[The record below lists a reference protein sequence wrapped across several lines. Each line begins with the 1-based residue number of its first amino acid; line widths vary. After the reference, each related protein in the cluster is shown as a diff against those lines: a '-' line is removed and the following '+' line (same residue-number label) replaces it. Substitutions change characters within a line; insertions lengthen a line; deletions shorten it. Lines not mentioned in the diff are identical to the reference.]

1 MLVTRSRFRSLALAT
16 AIATVVLFAIGGL
29 VRGTGSGLGCSTWPA
44 CEPGH
49 LFPSGTVHS
58 LIEFSHRAMAFLVI
72 VLAALTGI
80 AAIRVARREPSV
92 LWPAVLAFP
101 LVLAQ
106 AGLGAV
112 VVATELEAGWVTVH
126 FVMALLLI
134 ADVTYVAGAVIS
146 RDARDAGSTD
156 EGTTSRSDRS
166 FSRLAVTTATVVGL
180 LLLVGTYV
188 RASDAQLVFTD
199 WPLMNGRLVPT
210 LGGAAT
216 AMFLHRTLAAVALLL
231 VLWTAIRARNDDGR
245 RATIVRLSTTALLLF
260 VVQIMVGA
268 ANVWTRLRPWAVVAH
283 VALSVLIWA
292 TVVAL
297 ATVASRVGIGRRQ
310 PEPEANE
317 PPRDE
322 RPSLRD
328 TVTAYYRLTKPRI
341 VLLLLI
347 TTVPAMLLAAEGL
360 PSPWLI
366 LATLAGGALAAG
378 SANSI
383 NMYLDRDIDAI
394 MRRTRQRPLPAHAI
408 APERALRFG
417 FVMGA
422 IAFYFLAVSV
432 NVLAAVLAL
441 SAIAF
446 YVFVYTMWLKRTT
459 EQNIVIGGA
468 AGAVPALVGW
478 AAVTGTLA
486 WPAVVLFA
494 IVFVWTPPH
503 FWALAMRF
511 SGDYA
516 AAGVPM
522 LPVVRGESET
532 RRQILLYSLVL
543 FATTLLLVPVGH
555 MGPVYTTAAV
565 LLGGSFVYRAL
576 EVWRRA
582 DDARTRRLFTF
593 SILYLAG
600 LFGAV
605 GGRRASRL
613 SSVRRRRVPRRSGP
627 RARLRWSRRIPPT
640 GSSRRDPRRRCP
652 AARGS
657 RDLRRNRP
665 RGRTSSGTA
674 RRTP

>member
-1 MLVTRSRFRSLALAT
+1 MLFTHSRFRSLALVT
-16 AIATVVLFAIGGL
+16 AIATIVLFAIGGL

-49 LFPSGTVHS
+49 LFPSGTIHS
-58 LIEFSHRAMAFLVI
+58 LIEFSHRTMALLVS
-72 VLAALTGI
+72 VLTALTGA
-80 AAIRVARREPSV
+80 AAIKVVRERPRL

-101 LVLAQ
+101 LVLTQ
-106 AGLGAV
+106 AGVGAV
-112 VVATELEAGWVTVH
+112 VVATDLDPWWVTVH
-126 FVMALLLI
+126 FVAALLLI
-134 ADVTYVAGAVIS
+134 ADVTYVASAVFPGVE
-146 RDARDAGSTD
+146 ARNGIAAGTA
-156 EGTTSRSDRS
+156 RP
-166 FSRLAVTTATVVGL
+166 FSRLALLLAAVVGA

-199 WPLMNGRLVPT
+199 WPLMDGRLVPT

-216 AMFLHRTLAAVALLL
+216 AMFLHRALAAIAMLL
-231 VLWTAIRARNDDGR
+231 VLWTAIRAQTDPGR
-245 RATIVRLSTTALLLF
+245 RDVLVRLSSTALVLF
-260 VVQIMVGA
+260 VAQILVGA
-268 ANVWTRLRPWAVVAH
+268 ANVWTRLKPWAVVAH

-297 ATVASRVGIGRRQ
+297 ATASRLGAGGAA
-310 PEPEANE
+310 EPDPGSGEEATG
-317 PPRDE
+317 D

-347 TTVPAMLLAAEGL
+347 TTVPAMLLAAEGF

-378 SANSI
+378 SANAI

-394 MRRTRQRPLPAHAI
+394 MRRTRQRPLPAHAVT
-408 APERALRFG
+408 PEHALRFG
-417 FVMGA
+417 FVLGA
-422 IAFYFLAVSV
+422 IAFYFLAVAV

-459 EQNIVIGGA
+459 AQNIVIGGA

-478 AAVTGTLA
+478 AAVTGGLA
-486 WPAVVLFA
+486 WPAIVLFA

-522 LPVVRGESET
+522 LPVVRGENET

-543 FATTLLLVPVGH
+543 FAMTLVLVPVGH
-555 MGPVYTTAAV
+555 MGPIYTGAAV
-565 LLGGSFVYRAL
+565 FLGGSFVYRAL
-576 EVWRRA
+576 LVWRNP
-582 DDARTRRLFTF
+582 DDARTRRLFSF

-605 GGRRASRL
+605 GADAL
-613 SSVRRRRVPRRSGP
+613 LHP
-627 RARLRWSRRIPPT
+627 
-640 GSSRRDPRRRCP
+640 
-652 AARGS
+652 
-657 RDLRRNRP
+657 
-665 RGRTSSGTA
+665 
-674 RRTP
+674 

>member
-1 MLVTRSRFRSLALAT
+1 MVFTHSRFRSLALVT
-16 AIATVVLFAIGGL
+16 AIATIALFAIGGL

-49 LFPSGTVHS
+49 LFPSGTIHS
-58 LIEFSHRAMAFLVI
+58 LIEFSHRTMAFLVA
-72 VLAALTGI
+72 VLTALTGV
-80 AAIRVARREPSV
+80 AAIKTAGERPRL

-106 AGLGAV
+106 AGVGAL
-112 VVATELEAGWVTVH
+112 VVATELNPWWVTVH
-126 FVMALLLI
+126 FVAALLLI
-134 ADVTYVAGAVIS
+134 ADVTYVASAVFPGVEVRNGVAAGTGA
-146 RDARDAGSTD
+146 RP
-156 EGTTSRSDRS
+156 
-166 FSRLAVTTATVVGL
+166 FSRLALLLAAVVGA

-199 WPLMNGRLVPT
+199 WPLMDGRLVPA

-216 AMFLHRTLAAVALLL
+216 AMFLHRALAAIAMLL
-231 VLWTAIRARNDDGR
+231 VLWTAIRARTDPGR
-245 RATIVRLSTTALLLF
+245 RDVLVRLSTTALVLF
-260 VVQIMVGA
+260 AAQVLVGA
-268 ANVWTRLRPWAVVAH
+268 ANVWTRLQPWAVVAH

-297 ATVASRVGIGRRQ
+297 ATASRVGDASIA
-310 PEPEANE
+310 PEPDPGSDEHTTGDR
-317 PPRDE
+317 PSPRDA
-322 RPSLRD
+322 
-328 TVTAYYRLTKPRI
+328 VTAYYRLTKPRI
-341 VLLLLI
+341 ILLLLI

-378 SANSI
+378 SANAI

-394 MRRTRQRPLPAHAI
+394 MRRTRQRPLPQHAI
-408 APERALRFG
+408 EPEHALRFG
-417 FVMGA
+417 FVLGA
-422 IAFYFLAVSV
+422 IAFYFLAVAV

-459 EQNIVIGGA
+459 AQNIVIGGA

-478 AAVTGTLA
+478 AAVTGGLA
-486 WPAVVLFA
+486 WPAIVLFA

-522 LPVVRGESET
+522 LPVVRGEDET

-543 FATTLLLVPVGH
+543 FATTLVLVPVGH
-555 MGPVYTTAAV
+555 MGPIYTGAAV
-565 LLGGSFVYRAL
+565 LLGGSFVYRSL
-576 EVWRRA
+576 LVWRSA
-582 DDARTRRLFTF
+582 DAERTRRLFSF

-605 GGRRASRL
+605 GADAL
-613 SSVRRRRVPRRSGP
+613 VRG
-627 RARLRWSRRIPPT
+627 
-640 GSSRRDPRRRCP
+640 
-652 AARGS
+652 
-657 RDLRRNRP
+657 
-665 RGRTSSGTA
+665 
-674 RRTP
+674 

>member
-1 MLVTRSRFRSLALAT
+1 MPVSRSRFRTLALAT

-29 VRGTGSGLGCSTWPA
+29 VRGTGSGLGCSTWPG

-58 LIEFSHRAMAFLVI
+58 LIEFSHRGMAFLVA
-72 VLAALTGI
+72 VLTALTGL
-80 AAIRVARREPSV
+80 AAIRSDRRDSSV

-101 LVLAQ
+101 LVMAQ

-112 VVATELEAGWVTVH
+112 VVATDLDAWWVTAH
-126 FVMALLLI
+126 FVVALLLI
-134 ADVTYVAGAVIS
+134 ADVTYVAAS
-146 RDARDAGSTD
+146 ATTD
-156 EGTTSRSDRS
+156 RANATPRS
-166 FSRLAVTTATVVGL
+166 FSRLALLTATVVGL

-199 WPLMNGRLVPT
+199 WPLMDGRLVPT

-216 AMFLHRTLAAVALLL
+216 AMFLHRVLAAIALLL
-231 VLWTAIRARNDDGR
+231 VLWTAIRARTDTRGHPLL
-245 RATIVRLSTTALLLF
+245 VRLSTAALVLF
-260 VVQIMVGA
+260 GVQIMVGA

-297 ATVASRVGIGRRQ
+297 ATVASRLAAGSPR
-310 PEPEANE
+310 PEQDADETTG
-317 PPRDE
+317 E
-322 RPSLRD
+322 RPSFRD

-360 PSPWLI
+360 PSLWLI
-366 LATLAGGALAAG
+366 LATLIGGAAAAG

-394 MRRTRQRPLPAHAI
+394 MRRTRQRPLPSHAI
-408 APERALRFG
+408 APEHALRFG
-417 FVMGA
+417 FVLGA
-422 IAFYFLAVSV
+422 IAFYFLAISV

-441 SAIAF
+441 SAIGF

-459 EQNIVIGGA
+459 AQNIVIGGA

-486 WPAVVLFA
+486 WPAVVLFG

-522 LPVVRGESET
+522 LPVVRGEAET

-543 FATTLLLVPVGH
+543 FATTLVLVPVGH
-555 MGPVYTTAAV
+555 MGPVYTIAAV
-565 LLGGSFVYRAL
+565 ALGGAFVYRAL
-576 EVWRRA
+576 QVWRTA
-582 DDARTRRLFTF
+582 DDARTRRLFAF

-605 GGRRASRL
+605 GVDAL
-613 SSVRRRRVPRRSGP
+613 VRR
-627 RARLRWSRRIPPT
+627 
-640 GSSRRDPRRRCP
+640 
-652 AARGS
+652 
-657 RDLRRNRP
+657 
-665 RGRTSSGTA
+665 
-674 RRTP
+674 

>member
-1 MLVTRSRFRSLALAT
+1 MLVSRSRFRSLALAT

-29 VRGTGSGLGCSTWPA
+29 VRGSGSGLGCSTWPG
-44 CEPGH
+44 CEPGR

-58 LIEFSHRAMAFLVI
+58 LIEFSHRGMAFLVA
-72 VLAALTGI
+72 VLSALTGV
-80 AAIRVARREPSV
+80 AASRLARREPSV

-101 LVLAQ
+101 LVMAQ
-106 AGLGAV
+106 AGLGAL
-112 VVATELEAGWVTVH
+112 VVATELDAWWVTAH
-126 FVMALLLI
+126 FVVALLLI
-134 ADVTYVAGAVIS
+134 ADVTYVAASAVADGAVTS
-146 RDARDAGSTD
+146 AAMARDVTD
-156 EGTTSRSDRS
+156 EGAMDRTDRS
-166 FSRLAVTTATVVGL
+166 FSRLALVTAAVVGL

-188 RASDAQLVFTD
+188 RASGAQLVFTD

-216 AMFLHRTLAAVALLL
+216 AMFLHRALAALAVLL
-231 VLWTAIRARNDDGR
+231 VLWSAVRARTDAR
-245 RATIVRLSTTALLLF
+245 RNPLVVRLSTAAIVLF

-297 ATVASRVGIGRRQ
+297 ATVASRFAMALPPAEQ
-310 PEPEANE
+310 DDEATE
-317 PPRDE
+317 GE

-347 TTVPAMLLAAEGL
+347 TTVPAMLLAARGL

-366 LATLAGGALAAG
+366 LATLVGGAAAAG

-394 MRRTRQRPLPAHAI
+394 MRRTRQRPLPSHAI
-408 APERALRFG
+408 APQQALRFG
-417 FVMGA
+417 FVLGA
-422 IAFYFLAVSV
+422 IAFYFLAVAV

-459 EQNIVIGGA
+459 AQNIVIGGA

-486 WPAVVLFA
+486 WPAVVLFG

-522 LPVVRGESET
+522 LPVVRGETET

-565 LLGGSFVYRAL
+565 ALGGSFVYRAL
-576 EVWRRA
+576 QVWRSA
-582 DDARTRRLFTF
+582 DDARTRRLFAF

-600 LFGAV
+600 LFGAI
-605 GGRRASRL
+605 GIDAL
-613 SSVRRRRVPRRSGP
+613 
-627 RARLRWSRRIPPT
+627 L
-640 GSSRRDPRRRCP
+640 
-652 AARGS
+652 
-657 RDLRRNRP
+657 
-665 RGRTSSGTA
+665 
-674 RRTP
+674 

>member
-1 MLVTRSRFRSLALAT
+1 MLVSRSRFRSLALAT

-29 VRGTGSGLGCSTWPA
+29 VRGTGSGLGCSTWPG
-44 CEPGH
+44 CEPGR
-49 LFPSGTVHS
+49 LFPTGTLHS
-58 LIEFSHRAMAFLVI
+58 LIEFSHRGMAFLVA
-72 VLAALTGI
+72 VLSALTGV
-80 AAIRVARREPSV
+80 AAIRSERRDPS
-92 LWPAVLAFP
+92 LFWPAVLEFP
-101 LVLAQ
+101 LVMAQ

-112 VVATELEAGWVTVH
+112 VVATDLDAGWVTAH
-126 FVMALLLI
+126 FVVALLLI
-134 ADVTYVAGAVIS
+134 ADVTYVAGAAAAQDVI
-146 RDARDAGSTD
+146 D
-156 EGTTSRSDRS
+156 EVINGADRS
-166 FSRLAVTTATVVGL
+166 FQRLTLITASVVGL

-199 WPLMNGRLVPT
+199 WPLMDGRLVPT

-216 AMFLHRTLAAVALLL
+216 AMFLHRMLAAAALLL
-231 VLWTAIRARNDDGR
+231 VLWSAIRARNDGGR
-245 RATIVRLSTTALLLF
+245 QASVVRLSTVALLLF

-268 ANVWTRLRPWAVVAH
+268 ANVWSRLRPWAVVAH

-297 ATVASRVGIGRRQ
+297 ATVASGLGTRRRQ
-310 PEPEANE
+310 AEPDASEG
-317 PPRDE
+317 PRDR

-417 FVMGA
+417 FVLGA

-432 NVLAAVLAL
+432 NVLAALLAL

-459 EQNIVIGGA
+459 AQNIVIGGA

-478 AAVTGTLA
+478 VAVTGTLA
-486 WPAVVLFA
+486 WPAVILFA

-532 RRQILLYSLVL
+532 RRRILLYSLVL

-576 EVWRRA
+576 EVWQSA

-605 GGRRASRL
+605 GVDAL
-613 SSVRRRRVPRRSGP
+613 VRS
-627 RARLRWSRRIPPT
+627 
-640 GSSRRDPRRRCP
+640 
-652 AARGS
+652 
-657 RDLRRNRP
+657 
-665 RGRTSSGTA
+665 
-674 RRTP
+674 

>member
-72 VLAALTGI
+72 VLTALTGI
-80 AAIRVARREPSV
+80 SATRVVRREPSV
-92 LWPAVLAFP
+92 LWPAILAFP

-112 VVATELEAGWVTVH
+112 VVATELDPWWVTAH
-126 FVMALLLI
+126 FVAALILI
-134 ADVTYVAGAVIS
+134 ADVTYVASAV
-146 RDARDAGSTD
+146 RTDAEATHDGS
-156 EGTTSRSDRS
+156 RS
-166 FSRLAVTTATVVGL
+166 FSRLTLGTATIIGL

-199 WPLMNGRLVPT
+199 WPLMDGRLVPT

-216 AMFLHRTLAAVALLL
+216 AMFLHRALAAIAMLL
-231 VLWTAIRARNDDGR
+231 VLWTAIRARTDTAR
-245 RATIVRLSTTALLLF
+245 HPLSVRLSTTALLLF
-260 VVQIMVGA
+260 VAQVLVGA

-297 ATVASRVGIGRRQ
+297 ATVASRLARTYPQ
-310 PEPEANE
+310 PEPGVDEHA
-317 PPRDE
+317 RDE

-328 TVTAYYRLTKPRI
+328 TVTAYFRLTKPRI

-347 TTVPAMLLAAEGL
+347 TTVPAMLLAARGL

-366 LATLAGGALAAG
+366 LSTLAGGAIAAG

-417 FVMGA
+417 FVLGA
-422 IAFYFLAVSV
+422 LAFYFLAVVV
-432 NVLAAVLAL
+432 NVLAALLAL

-522 LPVVRGESET
+522 LPVVRGEAET

-555 MGPVYTTAAV
+555 MGPVYTAAAI

-576 EVWRRA
+576 EVWRSA
-582 DDARTRRLFTF
+582 DDARTRRLFSF

-605 GGRRASRL
+605 GIDAL
-613 SSVRRRRVPRRSGP
+613 V
-627 RARLRWSRRIPPT
+627 A
-640 GSSRRDPRRRCP
+640 
-652 AARGS
+652 
-657 RDLRRNRP
+657 
-665 RGRTSSGTA
+665 
-674 RRTP
+674 

>member
-1 MLVTRSRFRSLALAT
+1 
-16 AIATVVLFAIGGL
+16 
-29 VRGTGSGLGCSTWPA
+29 
-44 CEPGH
+44 
-49 LFPSGTVHS
+49 
-58 LIEFSHRAMAFLVI
+58 
-72 VLAALTGI
+72 
-80 AAIRVARREPSV
+80 
-92 LWPAVLAFP
+92 
-101 LVLAQ
+101 
-106 AGLGAV
+106 
-112 VVATELEAGWVTVH
+112 
-126 FVMALLLI
+126 
-134 ADVTYVAGAVIS
+134 
-146 RDARDAGSTD
+146 
-156 EGTTSRSDRS
+156 
-166 FSRLAVTTATVVGL
+166 
-180 LLLVGTYV
+180 
-188 RASDAQLVFTD
+188 
-199 WPLMNGRLVPT
+199 
-210 LGGAAT
+210 
-216 AMFLHRTLAAVALLL
+216 
-231 VLWTAIRARNDDGR
+231 VLWTAIRART
-245 RATIVRLSTTALLLF
+245 ATNRHSTLIRLSTIALALF
-260 VVQIMVGA
+260 VVQVMVGA

-297 ATVASRVGIGRRQ
+297 ATVASRLAASRPNPDR
-310 PEPEANE
+310 EAE
-317 PPRDE
+317 DE
-322 RPSLRD
+322 AGAKRPSLRD

-347 TTVPAMLLAAEGL
+347 TTVPAMLLAAGRL

-366 LATLAGGALAAG
+366 LATLMGGAAAAG

-408 APERALRFG
+408 APEHALRFG
-417 FVMGA
+417 FVLGA
-422 IAFYFLAVSV
+422 IAFYFLAVAV

-522 LPVVRGESET
+522 LPVVRGEAET

-555 MGPVYTTAAV
+555 MGPVYTGTAV

-576 EVWRRA
+576 AVWRTA
-582 DDARTRRLFTF
+582 DDARTRRLFSF

-605 GGRRASRL
+605 GADAL
-613 SSVRRRRVPRRSGP
+613 
-627 RARLRWSRRIPPT
+627 L
-640 GSSRRDPRRRCP
+640 
-652 AARGS
+652 
-657 RDLRRNRP
+657 
-665 RGRTSSGTA
+665 
-674 RRTP
+674 

>member
-1 MLVTRSRFRSLALAT
+1 MPLSRSRFRSLALAT

-29 VRGTGSGLGCSTWPA
+29 VRGTGSGLGCSTWPG
-44 CEPGH
+44 CEPGR

-58 LIEFSHRAMAFLVI
+58 LIEFSHRGIAFLVL
-72 VLAALTGI
+72 VLSGLTGI
-80 AAIRVARREPSV
+80 AAIRSERREPSV
-92 LWPAVLAFP
+92 FWPAVLSFP

-112 VVATELEAGWVTVH
+112 VVATDLNAWWVTAH
-126 FVMALLLI
+126 FVVALLLI
-134 ADVTYVAGAVIS
+134 ADVTYVAAFAVAGAAVAPDVIDGGAM
-146 RDARDAGSTD
+146 R
-156 EGTTSRSDRS
+156 DRS
-166 FSRLAVTTATVVGL
+166 FSRLALLTASVVGL

-188 RASDAQLVFTD
+188 RASGAQLVFTD
-199 WPLMNGRLVPT
+199 WPLMHGRLVPT

-216 AMFLHRTLAAVALLL
+216 AMFLHRILAAVAMLL
-231 VLWTAIRARNDDGR
+231 VLWTAIRTRSDADRHPLL
-245 RATIVRLSTTALLLF
+245 VRLSTTALVLF
-260 VVQIMVGA
+260 VAQIMVGA

-297 ATVASRVGIGRRQ
+297 ATVSWRLAAGHPLSEQDGNKATGG
-310 PEPEANE
+310 
-317 PPRDE
+317 E

-347 TTVPAMLLAAEGL
+347 TTVPAMLLAARGL

-366 LATLAGGALAAG
+366 LATLVGGAAAAG
-378 SANSI
+378 SANSV

-394 MRRTRQRPLPAHAI
+394 MRRTRQRPLPSHAI
-408 APERALRFG
+408 APEHALRFG
-417 FVMGA
+417 FVLGA
-422 IAFYFLAVSV
+422 MAFYFLAVAV

-459 EQNIVIGGA
+459 AQNIVIGGA

-486 WPAVVLFA
+486 WPAVVLFG

-522 LPVVRGESET
+522 LPVVRGEAET

-555 MGPVYTTAAV
+555 MGPVYTLAAV
-565 LLGGSFVYRAL
+565 VLGGSFVYRAL
-576 EVWRRA
+576 QVWRTG
-582 DDARTRRLFTF
+582 DDARTRRLFAF

-600 LFGAV
+600 LFAAV
-605 GGRRASRL
+605 GVDAL
-613 SSVRRRRVPRRSGP
+613 
-627 RARLRWSRRIPPT
+627 L
-640 GSSRRDPRRRCP
+640 
-652 AARGS
+652 
-657 RDLRRNRP
+657 
-665 RGRTSSGTA
+665 
-674 RRTP
+674 

>member
-1 MLVTRSRFRSLALAT
+1 MPVSRSRFRSLALAT
-16 AIATVVLFAIGGL
+16 AIATVALFAIGGL
-29 VRGTGSGLGCSTWPA
+29 VRGTGSGLGCSTWPG
-44 CEPGH
+44 CEPGR

-58 LIEFSHRAMAFLVI
+58 LIEFSHRGMAFLVA
-72 VLAALTGI
+72 VLAALTGV
-80 AAIRVARREPSV
+80 AAIRSERRDSAV
-92 LWPAVLAFP
+92 FWPAVFAFP
-101 LVLAQ
+101 LVMAQ

-112 VVATELEAGWVTVH
+112 VVATDLDPWWVTAH
-126 FVMALLLI
+126 FVVALLLI
-134 ADVTYVAGAVIS
+134 ADVTYVAASAVTE
-146 RDARDAGSTD
+146 RAVNST
-156 EGTTSRSDRS
+156 DRS
-166 FSRLAVTTATVVGL
+166 FSRLAFITASVVGL

-188 RASDAQLVFTD
+188 RASGAQLVFTD
-199 WPLMNGRLVPT
+199 WPLMHGRLVPT

-216 AMFLHRTLAAVALLL
+216 AMFLHRMLAAIAMLL
-231 VLWTAIRARNDDGR
+231 VLWTAIRARTDDR
-245 RATIVRLSTTALLLF
+245 HPLLVRLSTAALVLF
-260 VVQIMVGA
+260 AVQIMVGA
-268 ANVWTRLRPWAVVAH
+268 ANVWTRLRPWAIVAH

-297 ATVASRVGIGRRQ
+297 ATVASRLASERQ
-310 PEPEANE
+310 SEHDADDATE
-317 PPRDE
+317 RE

-347 TTVPAMLLAAEGL
+347 TTVPAMLLAARGL
-360 PSPWLI
+360 PSLWLI
-366 LATLAGGALAAG
+366 LATLVGGTLAAG

-394 MRRTRQRPLPAHAI
+394 MRRTRQRPLPSHAI
-408 APERALRFG
+408 APEHALRFG
-417 FVMGA
+417 FVLGA
-422 IAFYFLAVSV
+422 IAFYFLAVAV

-459 EQNIVIGGA
+459 AQNIVIGGA

-478 AAVTGTLA
+478 AAVTGTIA
-486 WPAVVLFA
+486 WPAVVLFG

-522 LPVVRGESET
+522 LPVVRGETET

-543 FATTLLLVPVGH
+543 FATTLLLVPVGR

-565 LLGGSFVYRAL
+565 VLGGSFVYRAL
-576 EVWRRA
+576 QVWRTG

-600 LFGAV
+600 LFGAIGV
-605 GGRRASRL
+605 DAL
-613 SSVRRRRVPRRSGP
+613 
-627 RARLRWSRRIPPT
+627 L
-640 GSSRRDPRRRCP
+640 
-652 AARGS
+652 
-657 RDLRRNRP
+657 
-665 RGRTSSGTA
+665 
-674 RRTP
+674 

>member
-1 MLVTRSRFRSLALAT
+1 MLVSRSRFRTLAIAT

-29 VRGTGSGLGCSTWPA
+29 VRGTGSGLGCSTWPG
-44 CEPGH
+44 CEPGR
-49 LFPSGTVHS
+49 LFPTGTVHS
-58 LIEFSHRAMAFLVI
+58 LIEFSHRGMAFLVL
-72 VLAALTGI
+72 VLSALTGI
-80 AAIRVARREPSV
+80 AAIRSERRDPSV
-92 LWPAVLAFP
+92 FWPAVLAFP
-101 LVLAQ
+101 LVMAQ

-112 VVATELEAGWVTVH
+112 VVATELDAAWVTAH
-126 FVMALLLI
+126 FVVALLLI
-134 ADVTYVAGAVIS
+134 ADVTYVAASAVARDQPGAVN
-146 RDARDAGSTD
+146 
-156 EGTTSRSDRS
+156 TTDRS
-166 FSRLAVTTATVVGL
+166 FARLALVTASVVGL

-188 RASDAQLVFTD
+188 RASGSQLVFTD
-199 WPLMNGRLVPT
+199 WPLMDGRLVPT

-216 AMFLHRTLAAVALLL
+216 AMFLHRVLAAVAMLL
-231 VLWTAIRARNDDGR
+231 VLWTAISARTGPDR
-245 RATIVRLSTTALLLF
+245 HPLLLRLSTTALALF
-260 VVQIMVGA
+260 VAQILVGA
-268 ANVWTRLRPWAVVAH
+268 ANVWTRLQPWAVVAH

-292 TVVAL
+292 SVVAL
-297 ATVASRVGIGRRQ
+297 ATVASRLAAGQ
-310 PEPEANE
+310 PRPAEDT
-317 PPRDE
+317 DE
-322 RPSLRD
+322 TTEGEHPSLRD

-347 TTVPAMLLAAEGL
+347 TTVPAMLLAARGL
-360 PSPWLI
+360 PSLWLI
-366 LATLAGGALAAG
+366 LATLVGGALAAG

-394 MRRTRQRPLPAHAI
+394 MRRTRQRPLPSHAI
-408 APERALRFG
+408 APEHALRFG
-417 FVMGA
+417 FVLGA
-422 IAFYFLAVSV
+422 IAFYFLAVVV

-459 EQNIVIGGA
+459 AQNIVIGGA

-486 WPAVVLFA
+486 WPAVVLFG

-522 LPVVRGESET
+522 LPVVRGEAET

-555 MGPVYTTAAV
+555 MGPVYTVAAV
-565 LLGGSFVYRAL
+565 ALGGAFVYRAL
-576 EVWRRA
+576 QVWRTG
-582 DDARTRRLFTF
+582 DDARTRRLFAF

-605 GGRRASRL
+605 GL
-613 SSVRRRRVPRRSGP
+613 DV
-627 RARLRWSRRIPPT
+627 L
-640 GSSRRDPRRRCP
+640 
-652 AARGS
+652 
-657 RDLRRNRP
+657 L
-665 RGRTSSGTA
+665 
-674 RRTP
+674 

>member
-16 AIATVVLFAIGGL
+16 AIATIALFAIGGL

-44 CEPGH
+44 CEPGR
-49 LFPSGTVHS
+49 LFPSGTLHS
-58 LIEFSHRAMAFLVI
+58 LIEFSHRAMAFLVV
-72 VLAALTGI
+72 VLTALTGA
-80 AAIRVARREPSV
+80 AAIRVARPERSL

-112 VVATELEAGWVTVH
+112 VVATELDAWWVTAH
-126 FVMALLLI
+126 FVAALVLI
-134 ADVTYVAGAVIS
+134 ADVTYVAGAVTAD
-146 RDARDAGSTD
+146 DAIVGGAEVVGGAND
-156 EGTTSRSDRS
+156 ERVANGGDRS
-166 FSRLAVTTATVVGL
+166 FSRLTLATATVVGL

-199 WPLMNGRLVPT
+199 WPLMDGRLVPT

-216 AMFLHRTLAAVALLL
+216 AMFLHRALAAIAMLL
-231 VLWTAIRARNDDGR
+231 VLWTAIRARTDAAR
-245 RATIVRLSTTALLLF
+245 HPITVRLSTAALLLF
-260 VVQIMVGA
+260 VAQVLVGA

-297 ATVASRVGIGRRQ
+297 ATVASGIAKAHPQ
-310 PEPEANE
+310 PEPDAGEHE
-317 PPRDE
+317 GDE
-322 RPSLRD
+322 RPSLRE
-328 TVTAYYRLTKPRI
+328 TITAYHRLTKPRI

-347 TTVPAMLLAAEGL
+347 TTVPAMLLAARGV

-366 LATLAGGALAAG
+366 LATLAGGAVAAG

-394 MRRTRQRPLPAHAI
+394 MRRTRQRPLPSHAI

-417 FVMGA
+417 FVLGA
-422 IAFYFLAVSV
+422 VAFYFLAVAV

-459 EQNIVIGGA
+459 DQNIVIGGA

-522 LPVVRGESET
+522 LPVVRGEAET

-555 MGPVYTTAAV
+555 MGPLYTAAAV
-565 LLGGSFVYRAL
+565 VLGGSFVYRAL
-576 EVWRRA
+576 RVWRSA

-600 LFGAV
+600 LFAAV
-605 GGRRASRL
+605 GVDAL
-613 SSVRRRRVPRRSGP
+613 LV
-627 RARLRWSRRIPPT
+627 
-640 GSSRRDPRRRCP
+640 
-652 AARGS
+652 
-657 RDLRRNRP
+657 
-665 RGRTSSGTA
+665 
-674 RRTP
+674 

>member
-1 MLVTRSRFRSLALAT
+1 MLFTRPRFRALALVT
-16 AIATVVLFAIGGL
+16 AIATIVLFAIGGL

-58 LIEFSHRAMAFLVI
+58 LIEFSHRSMAFLVA
-72 VLAALTGI
+72 VLTALTGVVAFRI
-80 AAIRVARREPSV
+80 ATGEPR
-92 LWPAVLAFP
+92 LRWPALLAFP
-101 LVLAQ
+101 LVIAQ
-106 AGLGAV
+106 AGVGAI
-112 VVATELEAGWVTVH
+112 VVATELDPWWVTVH
-126 FVMALLLI
+126 FVTALVLI
-134 ADVTYVAGAVIS
+134 ADVTYVASAVRS
-146 RDARDAGSTD
+146 DAVATD
-156 EGTTSRSDRS
+156 PSLPDRS
-166 FSRLAVTTATVVGL
+166 FARLTMLVAAVVGA

-199 WPLMNGRLVPT
+199 WPLMDGRLVPT

-216 AMFLHRTLAAVALLL
+216 AMFLHRALAAIAMLL
-231 VLWTAIRARNDDGR
+231 VLWTAIRARTGGR
-245 RATIVRLSTTALLLF
+245 RSDVLVRLSTTALLLF
-260 VVQIMVGA
+260 VAQVLVGA

-297 ATVASRVGIGRRQ
+297 ATAARAAVKA
-310 PEPEANE
+310 PELDADAERADVDGGSVE
-317 PPRDE
+317 G

-328 TVTAYYRLTKPRI
+328 TVTAYYQLTKPRI

-347 TTVPAMLLAAEGL
+347 TTVPAMLLAARGL

-366 LATLAGGALAAG
+366 LATLTGGAIAAG

-394 MRRTRQRPLPAHAI
+394 MKRTRQRPLPAHAI
-408 APERALRFG
+408 APEHALRFG
-417 FVMGA
+417 FVLGA
-422 IAFYFLAVSV
+422 IAFYFLAVTV

-459 EQNIVIGGA
+459 SQNIVIGGA

-522 LPVVRGESET
+522 LPVVRGEDET

-543 FATTLLLVPVGH
+543 FATTLLLVPVGD
-555 MGPVYTTAAV
+555 MGPVYTGAAV
-565 LLGGSFVYRAL
+565 VLGGSFVYRSL
-576 EVWRRA
+576 QVWRSA
-582 DDARTRRLFTF
+582 DEARTRRLFSF
-593 SILYLAG
+593 SILYLGG

-605 GGRRASRL
+605 GADAL
-613 SSVRRRRVPRRSGP
+613 
-627 RARLRWSRRIPPT
+627 LHT
-640 GSSRRDPRRRCP
+640 
-652 AARGS
+652 
-657 RDLRRNRP
+657 
-665 RGRTSSGTA
+665 
-674 RRTP
+674 

>member
-1 MLVTRSRFRSLALAT
+1 
-16 AIATVVLFAIGGL
+16 
-29 VRGTGSGLGCSTWPA
+29 
-44 CEPGH
+44 
-49 LFPSGTVHS
+49 
-58 LIEFSHRAMAFLVI
+58 
-72 VLAALTGI
+72 
-80 AAIRVARREPSV
+80 
-92 LWPAVLAFP
+92 
-101 LVLAQ
+101 
-106 AGLGAV
+106 
-112 VVATELEAGWVTVH
+112 
-126 FVMALLLI
+126 
-134 ADVTYVAGAVIS
+134 
-146 RDARDAGSTD
+146 
-156 EGTTSRSDRS
+156 
-166 FSRLAVTTATVVGL
+166 
-180 LLLVGTYV
+180 
-188 RASDAQLVFTD
+188 
-199 WPLMNGRLVPT
+199 
-210 LGGAAT
+210 
-216 AMFLHRTLAAVALLL
+216 MFLHRALAAIAMLL
-231 VLWTAIRARNDDGR
+231 VLWTAIRARTGSGR
-245 RATIVRLSTTALLLF
+245 SDLLVRLSTTALLLF
-260 VVQIMVGA
+260 VAQVLVGA

-297 ATVASRVGIGRRQ
+297 ATAARVGRPTRER
-310 PEPEANE
+310 EPGTDGEAAE
-317 PPRDE
+317 G

-347 TTVPAMLLAAEGL
+347 TTVPAMLLAARGL

-366 LATLAGGALAAG
+366 LATLAGGAVAAG

-408 APERALRFG
+408 APHHALRFG
-417 FVMGA
+417 FVLGA
-422 IAFYFLAVSV
+422 IAFYFLAVTV

-459 EQNIVIGGA
+459 SQNIVIGGA

-486 WPAVVLFA
+486 WPAIVLFA

-522 LPVVRGESET
+522 LPVVRGEEET

-543 FATTLLLVPVGH
+543 FATTLVLVPVGH
-555 MGPVYTTAAV
+555 MGPIYTGAAV

-576 EVWRRA
+576 LVWRSA
-582 DDARTRRLFTF
+582 DDARTRRLFSF

-605 GGRRASRL
+605 GADAL
-613 SSVRRRRVPRRSGP
+613 LHV
-627 RARLRWSRRIPPT
+627 
-640 GSSRRDPRRRCP
+640 
-652 AARGS
+652 
-657 RDLRRNRP
+657 
-665 RGRTSSGTA
+665 
-674 RRTP
+674 

>member
-1 MLVTRSRFRSLALAT
+1 
-16 AIATVVLFAIGGL
+16 
-29 VRGTGSGLGCSTWPA
+29 
-44 CEPGH
+44 
-49 LFPSGTVHS
+49 
-58 LIEFSHRAMAFLVI
+58 
-72 VLAALTGI
+72 
-80 AAIRVARREPSV
+80 V

-106 AGLGAV
+106 AGLGAA

-134 ADVTYVAGAVIS
+134 ADVTYVAGAVVS
-146 RDARDAGSTD
+146 RDARDASSTD
-156 EGTTSRSDRS
+156 EGTTSRSDLS
-166 FSRLAVTTATVVGL
+166 FSRLAVMTATVVGL

-216 AMFLHRTLAAVALLL
+216 AMFLHRALAAIALLL

-245 RATIVRLSTTALLLF
+245 RVTLVRLSTAALLLF

-297 ATVASRVGIGRRQ
+297 ATVASRISIERRQ
-310 PEPEANE
+310 PEPKANE
-317 PPRDE
+317 APREE

-417 FVMGA
+417 FVLGA

-459 EQNIVIGGA
+459 AQNIVIGGA

-522 LPVVRGESET
+522 LPVVRGEPET

-605 GGRRASRL
+605 GVDAL
-613 SSVRRRRVPRRSGP
+613 L
-627 RARLRWSRRIPPT
+627 A
-640 GSSRRDPRRRCP
+640 
-652 AARGS
+652 
-657 RDLRRNRP
+657 
-665 RGRTSSGTA
+665 
-674 RRTP
+674 